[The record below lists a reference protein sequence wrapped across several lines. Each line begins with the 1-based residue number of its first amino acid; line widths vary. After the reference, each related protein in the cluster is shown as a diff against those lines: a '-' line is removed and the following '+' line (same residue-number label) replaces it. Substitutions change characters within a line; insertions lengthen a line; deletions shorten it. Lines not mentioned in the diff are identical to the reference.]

1 MHQFDQDILLLP
13 GGDNRYKTT
22 VAGNWSINGNPD
34 GGYLMALLAQAA
46 LGHSEKRALSIL
58 TANFISRCEP
68 GEVELSVES
77 MGATRHF
84 DRWQVKLV
92 QGGEEKVRSMATL
105 MDRSTGGAQKSY
117 EKSMPELEPVE
128 KCVKFPEMPGYTLF
142 RNMEV
147 LLDPRCA
154 GWTNGDLIDRSE
166 LKGWIRFKD
175 DRPFDQPALMLIADS
190 FPPPIFASQGMV
202 AWVPTLEMSVN
213 IRNLPETR
221 WLKCVFRSR
230 FLNGGMVEEDG
241 EIWDEAGELVAIS
254 RQVAQFRKG

>member
-1 MHQFDQDILLLP
+1 MHQFDQDILLSP

-46 LGHSEKRALSIL
+46 LGCSEKRALSIL

-68 GEVELSVES
+68 GGVELSVES

-117 EKSMPELEPVE
+117 
-128 KCVKFPEMPGYTLF
+128 
-142 RNMEV
+142 
-147 LLDPRCA
+147 
-154 GWTNGDLIDRSE
+154 
-166 LKGWIRFKD
+166 
-175 DRPFDQPALMLIADS
+175 
-190 FPPPIFASQGMV
+190 
-202 AWVPTLEMSVN
+202 
-213 IRNLPETR
+213 
-221 WLKCVFRSR
+221 
-230 FLNGGMVEEDG
+230 
-241 EIWDEAGELVAIS
+241 
-254 RQVAQFRKG
+254 